1 MFKMIID
8 YWLRNNIRRML
19 DHLSLIWKNYKISL
33 IEINYL

>member
-1 MFKMIID
+1 
-8 YWLRNNIRRML
+8 ML